1 MTDKYEFTGE
11 TKVVL
16 GITLRQI
23 RALIAIPLSGV
34 SVGDVGGWIEKEEN
48 LSQAS
53 DSAWISGHA
62 QISGNA
68 RIYDNARISGNA
80 QISGGAWIS
89 GHAQISGNAWIYD
102 NARIYGKAWIYGDAR
117 IYGNAQIYGGAWISG
132 NAQIYGNAWIYGIAR
147 ISGHAWIYGDARIY
161 KVNVEATRT
170 DGYTFTVAP
179 TPNGPRVIAGCRYLT
194 FKEAKAHW
202 KASRSGTKLGDET
215 MSILKHLETMA
226 KINGFMEPVA

>member
-23 RALIAIPLSGV
+23 RALIAIPLFGV

-53 DSAWISGHA
+53 DSAWISG
-62 QISGNA
+62 
-68 RIYDNARISGNA
+68 D
-80 QISGGAWIS
+80 
-89 GHAQISGNAWIYD
+89 
-102 NARIYGKAWIYGDAR
+102 
-117 IYGNAQIYGGAWISG
+117 
-132 NAQIYGNAWIYGIAR
+132 
-147 ISGHAWIYGDARIY
+147 AWIYGDARIY
-161 KVNVEATRT
+161 KVNVESTRT

-202 KASRSGTKLGDET
+202 KASRGGTKLGDET

>member
-34 SVGDVGGWIEKEEN
+34 SVGDVGGWIEKEDN

-68 RIYDNARISGNA
+68 RIYDNARIYGN
-80 QISGGAWIS
+80 
-89 GHAQISGNAWIYD
+89 
-102 NARIYGKAWIYGDAR
+102 AWIYGDAR
-117 IYGNAQIYGGAWISG
+117 ISGNAQIYGGAWISG

>member
-53 DSAWISGHA
+53 DSAWIYGNA

-68 RIYDNARISGNA
+68 RIYDNARIYGN
-80 QISGGAWIS
+80 
-89 GHAQISGNAWIYD
+89 
-102 NARIYGKAWIYGDAR
+102 AWIYGDAR
-117 IYGNAQIYGGAWISG
+117 ISGNAQIYGGAWISG

-202 KASRSGTKLGDET
+202 KASRSGTKMGDET

>member
-34 SVGDVGGWIEKEEN
+34 SVGDVGGWIEKEDN

-53 DSAWISGHA
+53 DSAWIYGNA

-68 RIYDNARISGNA
+68 RIYGDAR
-80 QISGGAWIS
+80 ISGGAWIS

-102 NARIYGKAWIYGDAR
+102 NAWIYGDAR

-132 NAQIYGNAWIYGIAR
+132 NAQIYGDAWIYDNAR